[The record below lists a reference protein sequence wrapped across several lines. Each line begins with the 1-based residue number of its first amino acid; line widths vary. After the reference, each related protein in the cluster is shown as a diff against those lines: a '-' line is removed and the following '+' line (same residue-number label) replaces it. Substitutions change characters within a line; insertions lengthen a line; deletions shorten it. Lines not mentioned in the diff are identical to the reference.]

1 MSQKKSFP
9 ASLTAAILSAITLT
23 GCADFQKNADAVI
36 QVAQANM
43 APTQNESVSAT
54 KQALDKGIA
63 TGIDVLK
70 KDGGFMNSIHHIV
83 IPAELQKA
91 TNLARNVGLGS
102 YVDNFEKSL
111 NGAAETAVASALP
124 IFKDAVSKMTIT
136 DVVNILTGPD
146 NAATTYFKSA
156 SQKRLLDTFKPIV
169 ARATEENGVGKLY
182 NQFVSSVK
190 PAAMVAGV
198 SIPTVSLDEYVS
210 NKAVDA
216 LFIEIGNQEKM
227 IRENPVERTTAV
239 LKKVFGFYQDKQKAS
254 ATSTPAPT

>member
-1 MSQKKSFP
+1 MSQKPRLSVTLT
-9 ASLTAAILSAITLT
+9 AALCSLSLTA
-23 GCADFQKNADAVI
+23 CADFEKNADAVI

-43 APTQNESVSAT
+43 APTQNESISAT
-54 KQALDKGIA
+54 KDALDKGIA
-63 TGIDVLK
+63 VGIDVLK
-70 KDGGFMNSIHHIV
+70 KDGGFQNSIHHIV
-83 IPAELQKA
+83 IPTELQKA
-91 TNLARNVGLGS
+91 TNLARNAGLGS

-111 NGAAETAVASALP
+111 NAAAENAVASALP
-124 IFKDAVSKMTIT
+124 VFKDAVSKMTIT

-146 NAATTYFKSA
+146 NAATTYFKTT
-156 SQKRLLDTFKPIV
+156 SQKRLVDTFKPIV
-169 ARATEENGVGKLY
+169 ARATEKNNVGKLY

-216 LFIEIGNQEKM
+216 LFLEIGNQEKL

-239 LKKVFGFYQDKQKAS
+239 LKKVFGYYQGKQKAG
-254 ATSTPAPT
+254 T